1 MRVNSRSVRGGMR
14 EGGIVG
20 RYRPS
25 EMDFQQASYAYGDE
39 AAKMPQ
45 LCTVVWGFGVTPVE
59 GAELVSALICA
70 SSKGVTIREMKV
82 GPSRQAVRFLPQT
95 AASCCRQER
104 WWGALQL
111 TSRGYP
117 GG

>member
-70 SSKGVTIREMKV
+70 SSKGVTIRENRAILPTEGLRLYLIRWSIGDPPPCKMKA
-82 GPSRQAVRFLPQT
+82 PITRD
-95 AASCCRQER
+95 
-104 WWGALQL
+104 
-111 TSRGYP
+111 RG
-117 GG
+117 G